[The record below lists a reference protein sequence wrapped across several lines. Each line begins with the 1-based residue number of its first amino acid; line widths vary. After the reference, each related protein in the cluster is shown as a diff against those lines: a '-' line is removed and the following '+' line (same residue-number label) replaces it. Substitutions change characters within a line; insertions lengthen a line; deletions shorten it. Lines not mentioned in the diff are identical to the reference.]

1 MALVKKKVNLIKWP
15 ITITSPS
22 DGGKWVDESFIGIF
36 KKIGLTK
43 LNELA
48 EQGDPKLVKSVMEG
62 WEEIKDEEGNEV
74 TFNKKELD
82 SFLDDP
88 HFLRATVQAVLE
100 MTQEAPSK
108 N

>member
-1 MALVKKKVNLIKWP
+1 MALIRKKVTSIKWP

-22 DGGKWVDESFIGIF
+22 DGGKWVDETFTGIF
-36 KKIGLTK
+36 DRIGLTK
-43 LNELA
+43 LNQLA
-48 EQGDPKLVKSVMEG
+48 EQGDPKLVKSVMKC
-62 WEEIKDEEGNEV
+62 WQDIKDEEGNELP
-74 TFNKKELD
+74 FNKKELD